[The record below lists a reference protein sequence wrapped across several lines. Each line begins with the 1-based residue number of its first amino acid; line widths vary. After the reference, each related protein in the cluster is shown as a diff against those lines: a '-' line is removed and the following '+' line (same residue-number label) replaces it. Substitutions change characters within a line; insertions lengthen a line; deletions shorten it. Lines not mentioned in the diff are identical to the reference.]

1 MAPELDEIYK
11 MYKWSNEEIM
21 EELSR
26 PVDRDIDM
34 FQKCL
39 EREALRRILQKNCQD
54 NKRVG
59 DAITKACRIIHFDGV
74 LVIPMGV
81 EKTRE
86 HEILEEL
93 YTVLNLA
100 QTE

>member
-39 EREALRRILQKNCQD
+39 EREALRRILQKNC
-54 NKRVG
+54 
-59 DAITKACRIIHFDGV
+59 
-74 LVIPMGV
+74 
-81 EKTRE
+81 
-86 HEILEEL
+86 
-93 YTVLNLA
+93 
-100 QTE
+100 